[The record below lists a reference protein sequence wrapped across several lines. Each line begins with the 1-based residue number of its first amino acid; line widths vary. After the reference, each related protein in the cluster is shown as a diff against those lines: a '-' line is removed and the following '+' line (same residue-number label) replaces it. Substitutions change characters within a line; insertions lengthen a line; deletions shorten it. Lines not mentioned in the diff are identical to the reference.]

1 LLVDWFFIWF
11 LSGLV
16 WFLVSTRRVREEFAR
31 STGKMGGHAG
41 PRWQAVLDAE
51 DDGMIWWTS
60 EDVV

>member
-1 LLVDWFFIWF
+1 LVLHLVFVW
-11 LSGLV
+11 SGLV
-16 WFLVSTRRVREEFAR
+16 SGFYPPGPRGIRELNR
-31 STGKMGGHAG
+31 QNGWSRC